1 MGFKR
6 PFEDEKFHELP
17 LKHSRQ
23 LDYNDKSTQFEEV
36 SPHHAGFQKTVAT
49 VNEGNLC
56 KSQGGE
62 SSEGDM
68 FDEESNYVYP
78 GHDMD
83 DTFTWDTQGCGGR
96 DATYSPHSGKY
107 FELDIPPRVFAPVE
121 TFYYLLLDQ
130 RAKKQVPIGPGHQAE
145 IPEWEG
151 SQTGNIET
159 SGMSVQN
166 HISGCADGEKLF
178 GTSVIPMPGLTTVAH
193 IDDIVGKGRKFCVC
207 RDRDSVRCVC
217 QHIKEA
223 REELVKTF
231 GNETFKELGLC
242 EMGEKGALKWSDED
256 AQLFHEV
263 VYSNPVTLGQNFW
276 RHLEAAFCSRTQK
289 EIVSFYFNV
298 FVLRRRAIQNRAF
311 ILDIDS
317 DDDEWHGCYG
327 GSSGTRY
334 VEEDEEDSAIESPLH
349 QGTKKVYPLHH
360 EEGEEDVSHSS
371 NDEDDDDTKEGG
383 TGLYDEHK
391 MSSTVE
397 YMDRFSGNNGER
409 LNVEDDSCTS
419 FELARNAVNCAEKDE
434 TVPGEQQKKLKDCN
448 DPIDTKVWDASRCL
462 NVPTN
467 GKDLQPTRR
476 IMEEIFGNGCWENK
490 ARNK

>member
-1 MGFKR
+1 LLFS
-6 PFEDEKFHELP
+6 FEWGYW
-17 LKHSRQ
+17 RI
-23 LDYNDKSTQFEEV
+23 
-36 SPHHAGFQKTVAT
+36 